1 MQKNTLTV
9 SNIHCIHLMSSHDRT
24 CNDTISTSTQSK
36 CNLIKECQH
45 RYCHD
50 ADSRSHHIER
60 ARILNILS
68 VHLRQLRYRCR
79 HRRYRRSLSSDLTIP
94 AFTSTAPIAIIIK
107 YSASCSTRA
116 SITTTSS
123 SVYFKNIFY
132 TVNILHIIPIF
143 SISTV

>member
-1 MQKNTLTV
+1 MQKYTLTV
-9 SNIHCIHLMSSHDRT
+9 SNIHCIHLMPSHDRT
-24 CNDTISTSTQSK
+24 CNDTISTLTQSK
-36 CNLIKECQH
+36 YNFIKECQH

-68 VHLRQLRYRCR
+68 VHLRQLRYRR
-79 HRRYRRSLSSDLTIP
+79 PLSSDLTIP

-123 SVYFKNIFY
+123 SVYFKIYF
-132 TVNILHIIPIF
+132 IL
-143 SISTV
+143 